1 MPFVVP
7 SLAATNRK
15 FMVYCFP
22 MRILFVAD
30 GRSPTTLNWL
40 RYWIETG
47 YSVHLISTFPCEPPA
62 GLVSFHVLPVAFGR
76 MAGSQVRNTIG
87 NSRNP
92 SLVGQLRGELR
103 LLRYYLGPL
112 SLPFYQVR
120 YRDLVAEINPD
131 LVHALRVPF
140 EGMLAAATPIKKPLV
155 VSTWGNDLTL
165 HALGS
170 FLMSRQ
176 TRTTLRRADGLIT
189 DTQRDIRLGYEWGF
203 KKGKPSLIVPGSG
216 GIRLKEMEVDS
227 SNEKLPEELPDVPI
241 IVNPRGQRPGSLRQD
256 TFFQAIRIVVDQIP
270 QALFVCPSLQGDI
283 ESEGLVDTMGIR
295 SRTKLWPRLSQAQL
309 WTVFKKSLI
318 FVSPSIHDGTPNSL
332 LEAMACGCFPVV
344 GDTES
349 MKEWVQTG
357 VNGLLVDATDAN
369 SMAEAI
375 VQGINQPA
383 LRNEAAK
390 FNANLIAERAAYI
403 PNMLR
408 VDEFYR
414 SIRSEE

>member
-1 MPFVVP
+1 
-7 SLAATNRK
+7 
-15 FMVYCFP
+15 
-22 MRILFVAD
+22 
-30 GRSPTTLNWL
+30 
-40 RYWIETG
+40 
-47 YSVHLISTFPCEPPA
+47 
-62 GLVSFHVLPVAFGR
+62 
-76 MAGSQVRNTIG
+76 
-87 NSRNP
+87 
-92 SLVGQLRGELR
+92 
-103 LLRYYLGPL
+103 
-112 SLPFYQVR
+112 
-120 YRDLVAEINPD
+120 
-131 LVHALRVPF
+131 
-140 EGMLAAATPIKKPLV
+140 
-155 VSTWGNDLTL
+155 
-165 HALGS
+165 
-170 FLMSRQ
+170 
-176 TRTTLRRADGLIT
+176 
-189 DTQRDIRLGYEWGF
+189 
-203 KKGKPSLIVPGSG
+203 
-216 GIRLKEMEVDS
+216 MEVGS

-241 IVNPRGQRPGSLRQD
+241 IVNPRGQRPGSIRQD
-256 TFFQAIRIVVDQIP
+256 TFFQAIRIVMDQIP
-270 QALFVCPSLQGDI
+270 EALFVCPSLQGDI

-295 SRTKLWPRLSQAQL
+295 SRTKLWPRLSQSQL

-414 SIRSEE
+414 RIRSEK

>member
-1 MPFVVP
+1 
-7 SLAATNRK
+7 
-15 FMVYCFP
+15 
-22 MRILFVAD
+22 
-30 GRSPTTLNWL
+30 
-40 RYWIETG
+40 
-47 YSVHLISTFPCEPPA
+47 
-62 GLVSFHVLPVAFGR
+62 
-76 MAGSQVRNTIG
+76 
-87 NSRNP
+87 
-92 SLVGQLRGELR
+92 
-103 LLRYYLGPL
+103 
-112 SLPFYQVR
+112 
-120 YRDLVAEINPD
+120 
-131 LVHALRVPF
+131 
-140 EGMLAAATPIKKPLV
+140 
-155 VSTWGNDLTL
+155 
-165 HALGS
+165 
-170 FLMSRQ
+170 
-176 TRTTLRRADGLIT
+176 
-189 DTQRDIRLGYEWGF
+189 LGYEWGF

-216 GIRLKEMEVDS
+216 GIRLKEMEVGS

-349 MKEWVQTG
+349 MKEWIQTG

-414 SIRSEE
+414 SIRSEK